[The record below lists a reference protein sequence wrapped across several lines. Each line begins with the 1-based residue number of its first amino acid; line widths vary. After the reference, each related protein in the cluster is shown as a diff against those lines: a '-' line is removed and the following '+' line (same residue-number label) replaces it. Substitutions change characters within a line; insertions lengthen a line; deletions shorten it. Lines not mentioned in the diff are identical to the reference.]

1 MGVGEGI
8 DDITSLICQVGGIPA
23 VGPDQDYY
31 QAGVSSVAALKLVM
45 ELESTLGLT
54 IPDEEFIAA
63 RTPRAVHE
71 LIRRLQQEQKA

>member
-1 MGVGEGI
+1 MSEGI
-8 DDITSLICQVGGIPA
+8 DQITSLICRVGGIPA

-45 ELESTLGLT
+45 ELESTLGLW
-54 IPDEEFIAA
+54 IPDERFIAA

-71 LIRRLQQEQKA
+71 LVWRLKQEQKA